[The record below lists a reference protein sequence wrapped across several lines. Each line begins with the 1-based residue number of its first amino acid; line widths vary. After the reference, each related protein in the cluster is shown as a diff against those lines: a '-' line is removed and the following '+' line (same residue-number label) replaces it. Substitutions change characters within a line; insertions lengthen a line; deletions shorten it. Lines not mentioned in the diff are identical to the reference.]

1 MSDAPRLRI
10 AHGPMVNVESHLPAD
25 VIATLRERRHN
36 LVVARRLATLSQF
49 PSS

>member
-10 AHGPMVNVESHLPAD
+10 EHGPMVNVESHLPAD

-36 LVVARRLATLSQF
+36 LVVARRRATLSQF